1 MNAQKEKLYL
11 SKTVYKVTVRYK
23 DGGWFSGDEFKSECL
38 DEAKRVGLKNY
49 TRCGACNGGYLKI
62 EKIQYINGLK
72 SLPIK
77 ELLEF
82 VGSEKEFLLNN
93 KVTIEEYKKE
103 LVDDNRFSY
112 RVAPSFIEIERKH
125 TKNKF

>member
-1 MNAQKEKLYL
+1 MNTEKLYL
-11 SKTVYKVTVRYK
+11 SKPVYEVTVRYK
-23 DGGWFSGDEFKSECL
+23 GGGWFSSDEFKSECL
-38 DEAKRVGLKNY
+38 DTAKTVGLKNY

-82 VGSEKEFLLNN
+82 VGSEKEFLLTN

-125 TKNKF
+125 SKK

>member
-11 SKTVYKVTVRYK
+11 SKPVYEVRVRYK
-23 DGGWFSGDEFKSECL
+23 GGGWFSGDEFESEHL
-38 DEAKRVGLKNY
+38 DTAKRVGLENY

-72 SLPIK
+72 TLPIK

-82 VGSEKEFLLNN
+82 VGSDKEFLLNN
-93 KVTIEEYKKE
+93 KVTVDEYKRE
-103 LVDDNRFSY
+103 LVDNNRFSY

-125 TKNKF
+125 TKK

>member
-11 SKTVYKVTVRYK
+11 SKPVYEVRVRYK
-23 DGGWFSGDEFKSECL
+23 GGGWFSGDEFKSESL
-38 DEAKRVGLKNY
+38 DIAKKTGLENY

-82 VGSEKEFLLNN
+82 VGGEKEFLLNN
-93 KVTIEEYKKE
+93 KVTVDGYKKE
-103 LVDDNRFSY
+103 LVDNNRFSY
-112 RVAPSFIEIERKH
+112 RVAPSFIEIEKKH
-125 TKNKF
+125 TKK

>member
-11 SKTVYKVTVRYK
+11 SKPVYEVRVRYK
-23 DGGWFSGDEFKSECL
+23 GGGWFSGDEFKSESL
-38 DEAKRVGLKNY
+38 DNAQRVGLENY

-72 SLPIK
+72 TLQIK

-93 KVTIEEYKKE
+93 KLTIEEYKKE
-103 LVDDNRFSY
+103 LINDNRFSY
-112 RVAPSFIEIERKH
+112 RLAPSFIEIERKH
-125 TKNKF
+125 SKK

>member
-1 MNAQKEKLYL
+1 MNAQKEKIYL
-11 SKTVYKVTVRYK
+11 SKSIYRVTVRYK
-23 DGGWFSGDEFKSECL
+23 GGGWFSGDEFKSESL
-38 DEAKRVGLKNY
+38 DNAKRVGLENY

-72 SLPIK
+72 TLPIK

-93 KVTIEEYKKE
+93 KLTIEEYKKE
-103 LVDDNRFSY
+103 LINDNRFSY

-125 TKNKF
+125 SKK

>member
-1 MNAQKEKLYL
+1 MNTEKLYL
-11 SKTVYKVTVRYK
+11 SKPVYEVTVRYK
-23 DGGWFSGDEFKSECL
+23 GGGWFSSDEFKSECL
-38 DEAKRVGLKNY
+38 DTAKTVGLKNY

-125 TKNKF
+125 SKK

>member
-1 MNAQKEKLYL
+1 MNTQKEKLYL
-11 SKTVYKVTVRYK
+11 SKPVYEVRVRYK
-23 DGGWFSGDEFKSECL
+23 GGGWFSGDEFKSESL
-38 DEAKRVGLKNY
+38 DNAKRVGLENY

-62 EKIQYINGLK
+62 EKIQYINDLK

-125 TKNKF
+125 AKK

>member
-1 MNAQKEKLYL
+1 MNTQKEKLYL
-11 SKTVYKVTVRYK
+11 SKPVYEVMVRYK
-23 DGGWFSGDEFKSECL
+23 GGGWFSGDGFKSESL
-38 DEAKRVGLKNY
+38 DNAKRVGLENY

-82 VGSEKEFLLNN
+82 VGSEKEFMLNN
-93 KVTIEEYKKE
+93 KLTVDEYKKE
-103 LVDDNRFSY
+103 LIDDNRFSY

-125 TKNKF
+125 AKK